1 MTDRTEVEDV
11 AGAGGPLL
19 RLLALDAEDLSVVS
33 AHAQDA
39 VVRWNDLAFLPT
51 ERRFLLILDRFDWC
65 AAEDGRS
72 ERLTAGLHF
81 ESVSRVTHLG
91 IAAHAPPAA
100 LTLLSISFQETDP
113 PAGQIFLTFA
123 ENVVIRLD
131 VECLEAQLRDL
142 GPRRAAEQPPSRDK
156 TRASTSDAR

>member
-1 MTDRTEVEDV
+1 M
-11 AGAGGPLL
+11 L
-19 RLLALDAEDLSVVS
+19 RFFLQIPERQLALVARLGGRLRSG
-33 AHAQDA
+33 
-39 VVRWNDLAFLPT
+39 RLAFLGPGCGQG
-51 ERRFLLILDRFDWC
+51 RLLR
-65 AAEDGRS
+65 
-72 ERLTAGLHF
+72 
-81 ESVSRVTHLG
+81 LG